1 MRRSRITQMGLFYAD
16 RGSARNSSPNTRV
29 LLERRGSLNSVSG
42 GLPLKR
48 IFLLLT
54 LAIPAFL
61 PVASQAAKK
70 DITFGYITPG
80 PDTWYKRDV
89 DGFVLAANM
98 LSIKTVVLNSDY
110 DVQKEVSN
118 IESLIT
124 QGVDGMAIF
133 SFNQQ
138 GAITAA
144 KKCKEAGIPLVTVDN
159 CGQALKSGT
168 DIVAAVDFDWTAM
181 GKNYA
186 EYMAEKYP
194 GKKVAL
200 ITGLL
205 EHLPVQM
212 ITGAM
217 KQRMQELGKNE
228 IVAVRDGKYNPP
240 VAVNQAQDLV
250 QSGIKFDILWIMN
263 EDMAAAVIRYLKN
276 QGILDQYLVIAQN
289 GSPVGIPLVENGELN
304 YTISS
309 SPGWEGMVSLL
320 SLYQYVSGDSK
331 TVNQQIMLPVIP
343 VTKGTVL
350 DKTQVVP
357 WEYDPVWLSLTK
369 QYFSPL
375 GAYLPAKA
383 P

>member
-1 MRRSRITQMGLFYAD
+1 MFWRCIK
-16 RGSARNSSPNTRV
+16 
-29 LLERRGSLNSVSG
+29 
-42 GLPLKR
+42 LKI
-48 IFLLLT
+48 IFRFLVLLLT
-54 LAIPAFL
+54 AVVSFPLASF
-61 PVASQAAKK
+61 AAKK
-70 DITFGYITPG
+70 DLTFGYITPG

-89 DGFVLAANM
+89 DGFVTAANM
-98 LSIKTVVLNSDY
+98 LGIKTVVLNSDY

-159 CGQALKSGT
+159 CGQALNAGN
-168 DIVAAVDFDWTAM
+168 DIIAAIDFDWKAM
-181 GKNYA
+181 GTNYA
-186 EYMAEKYP
+186 DYLAKEYP

-217 KQRMQELGKNE
+217 KDRMKELGKNE

-250 QSGIKFDILWIMN
+250 QSGLKFDILWIMN

-276 QGILDQYLVIAQN
+276 QGILDQYVVIAQN
-289 GSPVGIPLVENGELN
+289 GSPVGIPLVQSGELN

-309 SPGWEGMVSLL
+309 SPGWEGMVALL
-320 SLYQYVSGDSK
+320 ALYQNVSGDSK

-343 VTKGTVL
+343 VTKGTTL

-357 WEYDPVWLSLTK
+357 WEYDPVWIKLTK
-369 QYFSPL
+369 QYFPKL
-375 GAYLPAKA
+375 GAYLPEKA
-383 P
+383 T

>member
-1 MRRSRITQMGLFYAD
+1 MIGPFC
-16 RGSARNSSPNTRV
+16 
-29 LLERRGSLNSVSG
+29 EGSLFESLFNQRRCMLSPKSRDYVKSI
-42 GLPLKR
+42 LLSPPMKR
-48 IFLLLT
+48 IPWLLIFLF
-54 LAIPAFL
+54 AA
-61 PVASQAAKK
+61 ASSFPITGAAAGKQL
-70 DITFGYITPG
+70 TFGYITPG

-98 LSIKTVVLNSDY
+98 LSLKTVVLNSDY
-110 DVQKEVSN
+110 DAQKEVSN

-159 CGQALKSGT
+159 CGQALKSGN

-186 EYMAEKYP
+186 EYMAKNYP

-212 ITGAM
+212 VTGAM

-228 IVAVRDGKYNPP
+228 IVAIRDGKYNPP
-240 VAVNQAQDLV
+240 VAVTQAQDLI
-250 QSGIKFDILWIMN
+250 QSGVKFDILWIMN
-263 EDMAAAVIRYLKN
+263 EDMAAAVIRYLKS
-276 QGILDQYLVIAQN
+276 QGILDQYVVIAQN
-289 GSPVGIPLVENGELN
+289 GSPVGIPLIENGALN

-309 SPGWEGMVSLL
+309 SPGWEGMVALL
-320 SLYQYVSGDSK
+320 ALYQHVSGDSK

-343 VTKGTVL
+343 VTKATTL
-350 DKTQVVP
+350 DKTKVVP
-357 WEYDPVWLSLTK
+357 WEFDPVWLALTK
-369 QYFSPL
+369 QYFPSL
-375 GAYLPAKA
+375 GGYLPAKT

>member
-1 MRRSRITQMGLFYAD
+1 MKKHPAVSPMKRIPLLLIFLFAAASSFPIT
-16 RGSARNSSPNTRV
+16 GSAAGKQ
-29 LLERRGSLNSVSG
+29 L
-42 GLPLKR
+42 
-48 IFLLLT
+48 
-54 LAIPAFL
+54 
-61 PVASQAAKK
+61 
-70 DITFGYITPG
+70 TFGYITPG

-98 LSIKTVVLNSDY
+98 LSVKTVVLNSDY
-110 DVQKEVSN
+110 DAQKEVSN

-159 CGQALKSGT
+159 CGQALKSGN

-186 EYMAEKYP
+186 EYMAQNYP

-212 ITGAM
+212 VTGAM
-217 KQRMQELGKNE
+217 KQRMQELGKNQ
-228 IVAVRDGKYNPP
+228 IVAIRDGKYNPP
-240 VAVNQAQDLV
+240 VAVTQAQDLI
-250 QSGIKFDILWIMN
+250 QSGVKFDILWIMN
-263 EDMAAAVIRYLKN
+263 EDMAAAVIRYLKS
-276 QGILDQYLVIAQN
+276 QGILDQYVVIAQN
-289 GSPVGIPLVENGELN
+289 GSPVGIPLIENGALN

-309 SPGWEGMVSLL
+309 SPGWEGMVALL
-320 SLYQYVSGDSK
+320 ALYQHLSGDSK

-343 VTKGTVL
+343 VTKATTL
-350 DKTQVVP
+350 DKTKVVP
-357 WEYDPVWLSLTK
+357 WEFDPVWLALTK
-369 QYFSPL
+369 QYFPSL
-375 GAYLPAKA
+375 GGYLPAKT

>member
-1 MRRSRITQMGLFYAD
+1 M
-16 RGSARNSSPNTRV
+16 
-29 LLERRGSLNSVSG
+29 
-42 GLPLKR
+42 KR
-48 IFLLLT
+48 ISLFLALVS
-54 LAIPAFL
+54 AVFAFF
-61 PVASQAAKK
+61 PVANYAAKK
-70 DITFGYITPG
+70 DLTFGYITPG

-98 LSIKTVVLNSDY
+98 LAIKTVVLNSDY

-118 IESLIT
+118 IDSLIT

-144 KKCKEAGIPLVTVDN
+144 KKCKAAGIPLVTVDN
-159 CGQALKSGT
+159 CGQALTSGNE
-168 DIVAAVDFDWTAM
+168 IVAAVDFDWKAM

-186 EYMAEKYP
+186 DYIAQKFP

-217 KQRMQELGKNE
+217 KERMKELGKNE

-240 VAVNQAQDLV
+240 VAVTQAQDLV
-250 QSGIKFDILWIMN
+250 QSGVKFDILWIMN

-276 QGILDQYLVIAQN
+276 QGILDQYIVMAQN
-289 GSPVGIPLVENGELN
+289 GSPVGIPLVESGALN

-309 SPGWEGMVSLL
+309 SPGWEGMVALL
-320 SLYQYVSGDSK
+320 ALHQYVSGDAK
-331 TVNQQIMLPVIP
+331 NVNQQIMLPVIP
-343 VTKGTVL
+343 VTKGTTL

-357 WEYDPVWLSLTK
+357 WEYDPVWIKLTK
-369 QYFSPL
+369 QYFPTL
-375 GAYLPAKA
+375 GAYLPNKA
-383 P
+383 S

>member
-1 MRRSRITQMGLFYAD
+1 MIGPFAVTSLGSVHHREAGSCAQKRRVHT
-16 RGSARNSSPNTRV
+16 N
-29 LLERRGSLNSVSG
+29 LEVS
-42 GLPLKR
+42 PLKR
-48 IFLLLT
+48 ILLIPL
-54 LAIPAFL
+54 LALFAADPSIGH
-61 PVASQAAKK
+61 AAKK
-70 DITFGYITPG
+70 ELTFGYITPG

-89 DGFVLAANM
+89 DGFVLAAQM

-159 CGQALKSGT
+159 CAQALKSGN
-168 DIVAAVDFDWTAM
+168 DIVAAIDFDWTAM

-186 EYMAEKYP
+186 DYIAKEYP

-228 IVAVRDGKYNPP
+228 IVAIRDGKYNPP

-250 QSGIKFDILWIMN
+250 QSGVKFDILWIMN

-276 QGILDQYLVIAQN
+276 QGILDQYVVIAQN
-289 GSPVGIPLVENGELN
+289 GSPVGIPLVQNGELN

-331 TVNQQIMLPVIP
+331 TNNQQIMLPVIP
-343 VTKGTVL
+343 ITKGTVL
-350 DKTQVVP
+350 DKNQVVP
-357 WEYDPVWLSLTK
+357 WEYDPVWLALTK
-369 QYFSPL
+369 QYFPSL
-375 GAYLPAKA
+375 GGYLPAKA